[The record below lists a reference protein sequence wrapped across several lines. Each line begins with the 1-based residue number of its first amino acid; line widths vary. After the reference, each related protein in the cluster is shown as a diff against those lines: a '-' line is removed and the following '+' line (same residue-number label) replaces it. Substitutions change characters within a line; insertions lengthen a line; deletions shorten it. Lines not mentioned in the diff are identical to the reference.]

1 MWKSF
6 LKLFKRTF
14 FMKYY
19 VVTIDT
25 TGRPNAKGFRPGIQN
40 FYICI
45 APGEMEAKN
54 LVLSTFRSN
63 PNFLNQLLPCT
74 SATPLESITKLLSP
88 NQALW
93 SYIPIG
99 GVRAP
104 GQQKLIPN
112 PESIVQHN
120 PIVNM
125 ESSKE
130 NFAPSSKQIAPP
142 KTYEAQASLDMQEA
156 NRVAPGDTSD
166 QLVKDQAKVIAAL
179 MAKLGM
185 GDGNTTPAVDPEAAM
200 RHSDEGSYDDDI
212 TALPKNVA
220 PVPRN
225 NPPGKVALPDQPPQG
240 PIPGLLEPDQETMRR
255 IRQNVKP
262 VNFETI
268 D

>member
-1 MWKSF
+1 
-6 LKLFKRTF
+6 
-14 FMKYY
+14 MKYY

-130 NFAPSSKQIAPP
+130 NFAPSSKQVAPP
-142 KTYEAQASLDMQEA
+142 KTYEAQANLDMQEA
-156 NRVAPGDTSD
+156 NKVQASGSGDSID
-166 QLVKDQAKVIAAL
+166 QLLKDPRFAAAI
-179 MAKLGM
+179 MAKLGL
-185 GDGNTTPAVDPEAAM
+185 GATAATPAVDPEAAM
-200 RHSDEGSYDDDI
+200 RHTDEGSYDDDI
-212 TALPKNVA
+212 TALPQNVPP
-220 PVPRN
+220 PVQRTGPV
-225 NPPGKVALPDQPPQG
+225 KTTLPDQPPQG
-240 PIPGLLEPDQETMRR
+240 AIPGLLEPDQETIRR